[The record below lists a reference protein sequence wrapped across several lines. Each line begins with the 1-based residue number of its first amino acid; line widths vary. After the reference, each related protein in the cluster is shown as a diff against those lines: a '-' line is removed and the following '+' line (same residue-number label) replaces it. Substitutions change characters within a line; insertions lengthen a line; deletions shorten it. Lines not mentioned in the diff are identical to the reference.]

1 MANFAYVENNQIVEV
16 FDELPKNW
24 KNISNFYLLQSDEP
38 YLNSLGWFKIIKNDP
53 VYDSNTQQI
62 GGYYY
67 TIEENI
73 VKENRH
79 VEEKIIPI
87 VPEKTPE
94 EILQEQQASI
104 ENQWSYVRNTRDNLM
119 KEMDWRYLRYAREVR
134 LNLTAT
140 DDIQKLDN
148 YMQQLAD
155 ITKQSDPYNILW
167 PVYE

>member
-53 VYDSNTQQI
+53 VYDSNTQQV

-67 TIEENI
+67 TIEGNV

-79 VEEKIIPI
+79 VEEIIFKQKTAIELYEEEQKKIID
-87 VPEKTPE
+87 EW
-94 EILQEQQASI
+94 
-104 ENQWSYVRNTRDNLM
+104 NYVRNKRDMLM
-119 KEMDWRYLRYAREVR
+119 KDMDWKYLRNAREVR
-134 LNLTAT
+134 LNLTPT
-140 DDIQKLDN
+140 DDIAKLDV
-148 YMQQLAD
+148 YMQKLAD
-155 ITKQSDPYNILW
+155 ITKQTDPFNIQW